1 LHLWGHLPAFCKLT
15 VRFFLA
21 QLGLLNCLHELLLL
35 GHQVLIVHHAL
46 DLRFQIVGNRVLHE
60 PVVVVLLDVR
70 FALIDRS
77 VLVG

>member
-1 LHLWGHLPAFCKLT
+1 
-15 VRFFLA
+15 
-21 QLGLLNCLHELLLL
+21 LLLS
-35 GHQVLIVHHAL
+35 HQVLIVHHAL